1 MRRRKRSPRV
11 RASRPLSRFTRSR
24 AKPMPHPCL
33 RITRPALRARDCV
46 LAFRVPCCRSPAVEV
61 VSVAIPEPAAPA
73 AARDAFWGELAPCD
87 HLVQIYDDESRFIE
101 TLERFIGD
109 GLVAGE
115 ATVVIATAS
124 HLTWL
129 ESRLREAGHDIGAA
143 RADDQFIALDAASTL
158 AEFMVDGWPDEARFF
173 EVIGAVIARAK
184 RGGRGMRAFGEMVAL
199 LWAQGH
205 NGATVRLEHLWNALI
220 QEQSLALFCAYPRIG
235 ATRDL
240 TEALAEVC
248 AAHSKVCMG

>member
-1 MRRRKRSPRV
+1 MAVVFPDISD
-11 RASRPLSRFTRSR
+11 SS
-24 AKPMPHPCL
+24 
-33 RITRPALRARDCV
+33 
-46 LAFRVPCCRSPAVEV
+46 LAGAQ
-61 VSVAIPEPAAPA
+61 
-73 AARDAFWGELAPCD
+73 RDAFWGELAPCD
-87 HLVQIYDDESRFIE
+87 HLVQIYGDETRFME

-129 ESRLREAGHDIGAA
+129 ESRLREAGHDVAAA
-143 RADDQFIALDAASTL
+143 REDDQFIALDAASTL
-158 AEFMVDGWPDEARFF
+158 AEFMVEGWPDDERFF
-173 EVIGAVIARAK
+173 EVIGGVIARAK

-205 NGATVRLEHLWNALI
+205 NGATLRLEHLWNQLI
-220 QEQSLALFCAYPRIG
+220 AEQAVALFCAYPRIG

-240 TEALAEVC
+240 TDALAEVC